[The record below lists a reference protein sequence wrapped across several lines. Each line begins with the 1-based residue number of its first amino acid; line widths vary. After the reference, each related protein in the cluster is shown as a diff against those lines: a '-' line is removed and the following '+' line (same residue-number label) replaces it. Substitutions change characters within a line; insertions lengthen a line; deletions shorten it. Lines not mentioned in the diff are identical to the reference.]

1 MVQVKYV
8 NPNWPYLHMSAV
20 PVFQLGVP
28 SITLSGQV
36 LMTAGLPVKFYTLDD
51 SVVYVLKRKSRTRRD
66 EVRGMREAFAKMKEV
81 ATCRQQNGQ

>member
-1 MVQVKYV
+1 MLKSV
-8 NPNWPYLHMSAV
+8 V

-51 SVVYVLKRKSRTRRD
+51 SVVYVLRRKPPIFRD
-66 EVRGMREAFAKMKEV
+66 EVTCIRAAFERMRQAA
-81 ATCRQQNGQ
+81 AGRQGNRQ